1 VHEDASVSSDG
12 HVGWASAHSH
22 VVESVHVGGV
32 VDGAFSIAS
41 PVNQSFSGVVK
52 EAFLDILNF
61 GKLASHFT
69 DD

>member
-1 VHEDASVSSDG
+1 
-12 HVGWASAHSH
+12 
-22 VVESVHVGGV
+22 VESVHIGGV
-32 VDGAFSIAS
+32 VDGAFSITS
-41 PVNQSFSGVVK
+41 PVNQSFSGVIK